1 MSVQAYDQENLTV
14 FWDFGQSMFN
24 VSYVVV
30 AIENFD

>member
-1 MSVQAYDQENLTV
+1 MSVQAYDKENVTI

-30 AIENFD
+30 YSEF